1 MNDDSA
7 FVTNSVWKDK
17 LEKVAAEAAPSKTD
31 YKQVFR
37 QMDPEGVNVVGI
49 MDSMGIS
56 TSGKLNTEETGKAES
71 IETISSYLAHAGRIS
86 NIISVTHN
94 PPVSPARKK
103 IKKLFL
109 KTVCW
114 PSRRYLYPQI
124 QYNNDIVSA
133 NQELL
138 LLVARMNK
146 DQKEQSMKMQKTID
160 AMNQEIADLRSQIE
174 KLTAG
179 KASPEAQD
187 S

>member
-1 MNDDSA
+1 MSDDSA
-7 FVTNSVWKDK
+7 FVTNSVWKEK
-17 LEKVAAEAAPSKTD
+17 LEEVAAKAEPSTTD
-31 YKQVFR
+31 YKKVFR
-37 QMDPEGVNVVGI
+37 DMDPEGVNVVAV
-49 MDSMGIS
+49 MDSMGIQ
-56 TSGKLNTEETGKAES
+56 TSGKLNTDETGKAES

-94 PPVSPARKK
+94 PPTSPMRRKL
-103 IKKLFL
+103 KKTFL

-146 DQKEQSMKMQKTID
+146 NQREMYKKMSD
-160 AMNQEIADLRSQIE
+160 QIE
-174 KLTAG
+174 KMQQEIDTL
-179 KASPEAQD
+179 KARLGEKTDAPEEPKA
-187 S
+187 